1 MRRIETL
8 MAVLLLLA
16 AAGCTTQGEVTVYPD
31 YRDVTVPCNIAPL
44 NFHYSGHGRAE
55 TIFECDGASLR
66 VRGRNVRI
74 DQNDWKEL
82 LGRAAGREIHVSSS
96 LLGEWDIHVSTD
108 SIDRYITYRLIEPGY
123 EVWDRVEIMER
134 DLSNFN
140 ERAISSWKNTGNSC
154 MNCHVHKGNN
164 SLFYLRG
171 DKGGAILNRNGE
183 LRKLSLKNDDMISS
197 TVYGELN
204 PDDRWGVFSTNII
217 IPGFHTQPL
226 RRLEVFDTA
235 SDLTIA
241 DFDNN
246 RMLNP
251 PVLAQAEKFE
261 TFPCFSADGR
271 TIFYCSADTVA
282 VPASIEKLQYSLMK
296 VTFDPESGEVGTPEK
311 IWDGPAHGKS
321 VCHPKASPD
330 GKWIMFTIADY
341 GTFPIWHRECDLVLM
356 ELESGQCKEMATVNS
371 DRSDTYHSW
380 SSNSR
385 WFVFASKRGDG
396 QYGKP
401 YICHIDED
409 GLCSKPFLMP
419 QEDPHHYVNFLKS
432 YNIPDL
438 GPSPVPFDSGRIADI
453 RENAATEQ
461 FK

>member
-8 MAVLLLLA
+8 MAVLLLA

-44 NFHYSGHGRAE
+44 NFHYSGRGKAL
-55 TIFECDGASLR
+55 TTFECDGATLR
-66 VRGRNVRI
+66 IRGRNVRI
-74 DQNDWKEL
+74 GQTEWRKL
-82 LGRAAGREIHVSSS
+82 LENAAGKDIHVTSS
-96 LLGEWDIHVSTD
+96 LLGEWQIHVSPD

-123 EVWDRVEIMER
+123 EVWDRVEIRER
-134 DLSNFN
+134 DLSTFD
-140 ERAISSWKNTGNSC
+140 ERAISSWKNTDNSC
-154 MNCHVHKGNN
+154 MNCHIHKGNN

-171 DKGGAILNRNGE
+171 TDGGAILNRDGE
-183 LRKLSLKNDDMISS
+183 LRKLALKNDNMISG
-197 TVYGELN
+197 TVYGDLS
-204 PDDRWGVFSTNII
+204 PDCRWGVFSTNII
-217 IPGFHTQPL
+217 IPGFHSQAL

-235 SDLTIA
+235 SDLAIA
-241 DFDNN
+241 DFDSN
-246 RMLNP
+246 RLLNP
-251 PVLAQAEKFE
+251 SVLAQAEKFE

-271 TIFYCSADTVA
+271 SIFYCSADTLK
-282 VPASIEKLQYSLMK
+282 VPASIEEIRYSLMK
-296 VTFDPESGEVGTPEK
+296 VTFNPENGEVGIPETV
-311 IWDGPAHGKS
+311 WDGPAHGRS

-330 GKWIMFTIADY
+330 GKWLMFTVADY
-341 GTFPIWHRECDLVLM
+341 GTFPIWHRECDLLLM
-356 ELESGQCKEMATVNS
+356 ELSTGRCFELENVNS

-409 GLCSKPFLMP
+409 GQCGNPFLMP
-419 QEDPHHYVNFLKS
+419 QEDPHHYERILKS

-438 GPSPVPFDSGRIADI
+438 GASPVPFDSGTVANI
-453 RENAATEQ
+453 RNNTEVEQ
-461 FK
+461 FR